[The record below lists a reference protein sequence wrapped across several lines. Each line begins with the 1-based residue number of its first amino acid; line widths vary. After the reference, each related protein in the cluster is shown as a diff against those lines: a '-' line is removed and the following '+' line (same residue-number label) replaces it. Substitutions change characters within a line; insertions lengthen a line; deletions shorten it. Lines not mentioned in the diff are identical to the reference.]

1 MDKMKITRYGIWL
14 LTVLSTLYSLT
25 GCTRRD
31 LLEGSDKVPFKIMLD
46 WGTYSKPLATGY
58 LFYDDKGSA
67 PLYLEGTADGFEG
80 YLLPGIY
87 RIGIFNTDPVNASL
101 QNNGNHED
109 DCFVAN
115 GWQSRS
121 TPDIIESVSNVYG
134 TGITEVTIP
143 RSAVEPIVQKAKP
156 VELVRRVTYILDVGS
171 VGGIK
176 SLEVY
181 QGGAIIDKRIVSNK
195 PYTGNSAALLRKAL
209 LNKDGFFETQLSVF
223 DFVGPCQLTITA
235 TFEDGTTA
243 STTPID
249 MTEDLINQ
257 PEDDITINLVL
268 QLEDI
273 NDEVKAA
280 VKIHGWKTGG
290 SGEIIIQ

>member
-1 MDKMKITRYGIWL
+1 MKIARYDIL
-14 LTVLSTLYSLT
+14 LLMALSTLYSLT

-31 LLEGSDKVPFKIMLD
+31 LDNSDKVPFKIVLD
-46 WGTYSKPLATGY
+46 WGAYNKPSATGY
-58 LFYDDKGSA
+58 FFYDDKGSA

-80 YLLPGIY
+80 YVLPGTY

-115 GWQSRS
+115 EWKSRS
-121 TPDIIESVSNVYG
+121 TPEIIESVSNVYG
-134 TGITEVTIP
+134 TGITGVTIP
-143 RSAVEPIVQKAKP
+143 RSATEPIVQRAKP
-156 VELVRRVTYILDVGS
+156 VELVRRVTYTLDVGS
-171 VGGIK
+171 IGGIK
-176 SLEVY
+176 TLEVL

-195 PYTGNSAALLRKAL
+195 PYTGNSAALHREAL
-209 LNKDGFFETQLSVF
+209 LNKDGLFETQLSVF
-223 DFVGPCQLTITA
+223 DFVGPCQLTVTA

-243 STTPID
+243 STAPID
-249 MTEDLINQ
+249 LTDELVNQ

-268 QLEDI
+268 QLEGI
-273 NDEVKAA
+273 GEVKAA

-290 SGEIIIQ
+290 SGGIIIQ